1 MKDIALLLDGNSLM
15 FRAYYAT
22 AYTGNLMHTKDGI
35 YTNALFGFVN
45 MFTKLL
51 DTFNPKYVLV
61 AFDKG
66 KKTFRHQALESYK
79 GTRQHMPEELAMQ
92 IPLIK
97 EYLDH
102 MNIKRLE
109 LDEFEADDIVGS
121 MAKIASDAN
130 LHAICVS
137 GDKDLLQLTN
147 DFIDVYLTRKGVSE
161 LEEYNILNF
170 KEKMGFEVWQM
181 VDYKA
186 LIGDK
191 SDNLEGVKGI
201 GEKTAI
207 ALLAKYG
214 SIDGIY
220 EHIEELTPKAKETFK
235 LSKDVCY
242 MTRYLAKIYQDI
254 NFDFSLDD
262 LFVKSAD
269 IHNLRIFYQKLEL
282 NSFLKKLKDEPLE
295 TNNLEI
301 AKPTAIKAI
310 NDGAILEELEHA
322 DEIYLSTEAA
332 GDNYHKAD
340 CLGAAILINQKA
352 YFIDNL
358 YSDLFS
364 DTINK
369 INQLKIKVNTLDC
382 KKDIVILKYHNLALD
397 NIVFDLSLAVYLINP
412 AWVSE
417 DIKNTMGNIVPNN
430 LPAFEDIYGKNTKFA
445 IPHLETYSNYA
456 MDKVIQ
462 LSLIK
467 QEVMNQ
473 LQKIDVE
480 ELYQIELKLANVL
493 ADMEK
498 AGFKIDKKRLV
509 EIGEEFNQKIEDIKK
524 EIYQLIG
531 KEFNIASPK
540 QLGVILFD
548 ELKLSKGKK
557 NKTGYSTSAEV
568 LESMKDLHPVVPL
581 ILEYRKYTKLYST
594 YVQGLF
600 SEIASDGK
608 VHTIFKQTLTSTG
621 RLSSVEPNIQNIP
634 IRTIEGKIIR
644 SAFIPSRDGGKLI
657 SADYSQIELRIL
669 AQMANCE
676 AMIKDFNEGIDLH
689 ASTAAKIFGVSLNDV
704 TKDMRRQAKAVNF
717 GIIYGMSDW
726 GLADTLQIQTIDAK
740 IFIDKYFSIYPEI
753 KIYLDNLVNDAKKK
767 GYTLTMFNRR
777 RYIPEINSSNYSLRS
792 FGERTSMNAPIQGS
806 AADIIKLAMVKVFTK
821 MQDLHLKSKMIA
833 QVHDEIIIDAT
844 HDEID
849 IVKEILKKEME
860 SVYPLKVKLT
870 VDVEMGDTWDL
881 K

>member
-130 LHAICVS
+130 IHAICVS

-262 LFVKSAD
+262 LFIKNAD
-269 IHNLRIFYQKLEL
+269 IHDLRIFYQKLEL
-282 NSFLKKLKDEPLE
+282 NSFLKKLKDEPVE
-295 TNNLEI
+295 SNNLEI
-301 AKPTAIKAI
+301 VKPTAIKAI
-310 NDGAILEELEHA
+310 NDRAILEELEHA
-322 DEIYLSTEAA
+322 DEIYLSTEVA

-430 LPAFEDIYGKNTKFA
+430 LPVFEDIYGKNTKFA

-480 ELYQIELKLANVL
+480 KLYQIELKLANVL

-689 ASTAAKIFGVSLNDV
+689 ASTAAKIFGVSLSDV